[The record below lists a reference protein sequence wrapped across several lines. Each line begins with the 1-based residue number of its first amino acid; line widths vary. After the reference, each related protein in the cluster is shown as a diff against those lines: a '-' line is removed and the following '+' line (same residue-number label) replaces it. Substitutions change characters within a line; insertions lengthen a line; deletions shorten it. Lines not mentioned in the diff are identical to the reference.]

1 MKHFIAAM
9 NAAHEA
15 ATAAGFTTT
24 NFVGEMGEMLAHQVY
39 GGKLY
44 GNSHKSA
51 DLEAADGTLYQVKT
65 RRVLRGSKFGSLRSF
80 GFDHVI
86 AIMLTP
92 GYDVEK
98 AMRIPVAVVQE
109 YVRRS
114 EHTNASSFTPTRKLL
129 ADPRVEDVTELFKAA
144 HAELTK

>member
-15 ATAAGFTTT
+15 ATAAGFTTS
-24 NFVGEMGEMLAHQVY
+24 NYVGELGEKLAHAVY

-51 DLEAADGTLYQVKT
+51 DLEAEDGTLYQVKT

-80 GFDHVI
+80 GFDYVL

-92 GYDVEK
+92 GYEVER
-98 AMRIPVAVVQE
+98 AMRIPVAVVQQ

-114 EHTNASSFTPTRKLL
+114 EHTNASSFTPTQKLL
-129 ADPRVEDVTELFKAA
+129 ADPRVEDVTALFQAA
-144 HAELTK
+144 HTELMK